1 MSAAND
7 QRAQTE
13 WRDQTKE
20 GIGMNK
26 PLVIAIDGPSGTGK
40 SSVSKAVAAHLGVS
54 FLDTGAMYRAVAW
67 SCVDAR
73 IDLSDVAAVAEHCRS
88 FDLRMGM
95 DPKSPTVAVGE
106 RLIDAEIRQNA
117 VTSVVSKVATN
128 LDVRANLKQ
137 RQRDLIAQ
145 GAAAT
150 GGCVAEGRDITT
162 VVAPDAPVRILMT
175 ASEEARMARRSKQ
188 LRVAAEATRSQIVDR
203 DRADSTVSQFTTAAD
218 GVVTIDTSH
227 IDFRESVAAVLQ
239 VVREVLD
246 GDPELS
252 TSAG

>member
-1 MSAAND
+1 MSKA
-7 QRAQTE
+7 
-13 WRDQTKE
+13 
-20 GIGMNK
+20 
-26 PLVIAIDGPSGTGK
+26 LVVAIDGPSGTGK
-40 SSVSKAVAAHLGVS
+40 SSVSKAVAVRLGVS
-54 FLDTGAMYRAVAW
+54 YLDTGAMYRALAW
-67 SCVDAR
+67 SCVDAQ
-73 IDLSDVAAVAEHCRS
+73 IDLGDASAVAEHCRT

-95 DPKSPTVAVGE
+95 DPKSPTVGVGD
-106 RLIDAEIRQNA
+106 RLIDAEIRQDA
-117 VTSVVSKVATN
+117 VTSVVSQVATN

-145 GAAAT
+145 GSAAT

-188 LRVAAEATRSQIVDR
+188 LKVAAESTRSQIVDR

-227 IDFRESVAAVLQ
+227 IDFRQSVAAVLQ
-239 VVREVLD
+239 VVKEVLD

-252 TSAG
+252 ASAG

>member
-1 MSAAND
+1 MS
-7 QRAQTE
+7 
-13 WRDQTKE
+13 
-20 GIGMNK
+20 K
-26 PLVIAIDGPSGTGK
+26 PLVVAIDGPSGTGK
-40 SSVSKAVAAHLGVS
+40 SSVSKAVASRLGVS
-54 FLDTGAMYRAVAW
+54 FLDTGAMYRALAW
-67 SCVDAR
+67 SCVDAQ
-73 IDLSDVAAVAEHCRS
+73 IDLGDGAAVAEHCRT
-88 FDLRMGM
+88 FDLRVGM
-95 DPKSPTVAVGE
+95 DPASPTVGIGDRV
-106 RLIDAEIRQNA
+106 INAEIRQDA
-117 VTSVVSKVATN
+117 VTSVVSQVATN

-137 RQRDLIAQ
+137 RQRKLIAE

-188 LRVAAEATRSQIVDR
+188 LKVAAESTRSQIVDR

-227 IDFRESVAAVLQ
+227 IDFRQSVAAVLQ
-239 VVREVLD
+239 VVQEILD

-252 TSAG
+252 TSLG

>member
-1 MSAAND
+1 MS
-7 QRAQTE
+7 
-13 WRDQTKE
+13 
-20 GIGMNK
+20 K

-40 SSVSKAVAAHLGVS
+40 SSVSKTVAVRLGVS
-54 FLDTGAMYRAVAW
+54 YLDTGAMYRALAW

-73 IDLSDVAAVAEHCRS
+73 IDLTDAEAVAQHARTL
-88 FDLRMGM
+88 DLRMGM
-95 DPKSPTVAVGE
+95 DPAAPTVAVGD
-106 RLIDAEIRQNA
+106 RSIDEAIRADA
-117 VTSVVSKVATN
+117 VTSVVSQVATN

-145 GAAAT
+145 GSAAT

-175 ASEEARMARRSKQ
+175 ASEEARMARRSLQ
-188 LRVAAEATRSQIVDR
+188 LQVEAEATRSQIVDR

-227 IDFRESVAAVLQ
+227 IDFRQSVDAVLQ
-239 VVREVLD
+239 VVEEVTRANPD
-246 GDPELS
+246 VS
-252 TSAG
+252 TSIG